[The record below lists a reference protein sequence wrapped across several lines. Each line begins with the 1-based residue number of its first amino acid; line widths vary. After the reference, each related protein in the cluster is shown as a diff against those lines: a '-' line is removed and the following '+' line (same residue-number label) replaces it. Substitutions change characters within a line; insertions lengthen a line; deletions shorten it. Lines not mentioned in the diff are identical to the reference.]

1 MVTRSGKYGTG
12 YSLGLNYKVFDRLS
26 IVLSSGELI
35 YGKLSSRIHNVSL
48 IPISFSGKY
57 YFSDKVISPF
67 FMLEVSKYF
76 GTILPGFP
84 KNIDGRPI
92 GEKLYN
98 ENKKFDLFGFGFSG
112 GLGIS
117 NKISEIMSIELFYVL
132 GIYSEDTNAFNSRLF
147 LGFNYKL

>member
-1 MVTRSGKYGTG
+1 MTVDF
-12 YSLGLNYKVFDRLS
+12 VFR
-26 IVLSSGELI
+26 
-35 YGKLSSRIHNVSL
+35 K
-48 IPISFSGKY
+48 PIW
-57 YFSDKVISPF
+57 
-67 FMLEVSKYF
+67 FMY
-76 GTILPGFP
+76 ILPGFP